1 MFKVKRT
8 QKMRFIQLVNGFCLL
23 EALCVEFTDE
33 EKTSIAQTLNVRL
46 LTFNLR
52 LRDQNFKR

>member
-23 EALCVEFTDE
+23 RALCVEFTDE
-33 EKTSIAQTLNVRL
+33 EKPSRPKL
-46 LTFNLR
+46 
-52 LRDQNFKR
+52 